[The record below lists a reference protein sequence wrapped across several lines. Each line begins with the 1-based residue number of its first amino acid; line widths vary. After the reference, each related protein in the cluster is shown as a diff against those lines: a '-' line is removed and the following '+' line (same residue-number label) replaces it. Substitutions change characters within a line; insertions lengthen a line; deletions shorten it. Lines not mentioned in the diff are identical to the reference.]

1 MSEKNENVVLK
12 RICIFFIG
20 LVIGLVAGH
29 RHGVNE
35 MKERVHDRVM
45 KQAEKPVLLE
55 KREANGIWGGLYS
68 LPELAVSE
76 DPELWCYQNLGLQI
90 DTQIPMKKIDHS
102 FTHFDLSIYPLLT
115 RISDTSCA
123 ALVKKGQLWYNPVE
137 EIQVGVST
145 PVAIL
150 LKSLLIKRNIKR

>member
-1 MSEKNENVVLK
+1 MSENNESAVLK

-55 KREANGIWGGLYS
+55 KRERR
-68 LPELAVSE
+68 
-76 DPELWCYQNLGLQI
+76 
-90 DTQIPMKKIDHS
+90 KKLREHMQR
-102 FTHFDLSIYPLLT
+102 T
-115 RISDTSCA
+115 
-123 ALVKKGQLWYNPVE
+123 E
-137 EIQVGVST
+137 T
-145 PVAIL
+145 PKERVP
-150 LKSLLIKRNIKR
+150 R